1 MVNCSLQ
8 SIVIR
13 LLQQLLRDA
22 HLKLIFDTTA
32 NRCFKDQNSKNEEMV
47 QIYIKSEL

>member
-13 LLQQLLRDA
+13 LLQQLLHDA
-22 HLKLIFDTTA
+22 YLKFIFDTTA
-32 NRCFKDQNSKNEEMV
+32 NRCFKDQYSKNEEWCKYLY
-47 QIYIKSEL
+47 QSEL